1 MDISAPRC
9 PFWSIQSMYHLN
21 LCPARLYLNF
31 QCLSIHSAPTVAHVP
46 ATLRSPWAPVFW
58 HKDSPRTPPLL
69 LDTDV
74 TRCLVWS
81 IQNMH
86 HIILCPARL
95 YLDFQILSV
104 GFSLTVAL
112 AYQPHYTVSRR
123 LPSGIRTSQGL
134 LCWYLIP
141 IQREDCTKPQTMN
154 NN

>member
-9 PFWSIQSMYHLN
+9 LFWSIQSMYHLI

-31 QCLSIHSAPTVAHVP
+31 QCLSMHSAPTVAHVP

-69 LDTDV
+69 LDTDAI
-74 TRCLVWS
+74 RCLVLS

-86 HIILCPARL
+86 HMRLCPARL

-104 GFSLTVAL
+104 GFSLTVACIPATL
-112 AYQPHYTVSRR
+112 HLLPTPAFWHKDSPRTPPLILDSDTTRR
-123 LPSGIRTSQGL
+123 L
-134 LCWYLIP
+134 Y
-141 IQREDCTKPQTMN
+141 
-154 NN
+154 